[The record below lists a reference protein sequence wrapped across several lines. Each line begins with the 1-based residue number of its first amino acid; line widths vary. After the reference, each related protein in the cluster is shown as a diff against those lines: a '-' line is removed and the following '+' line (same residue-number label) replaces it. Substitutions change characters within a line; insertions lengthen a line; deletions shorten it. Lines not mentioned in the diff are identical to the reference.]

1 MVDKVKALVKSRRF
15 WVAVGGVIT
24 VVLQDTLG
32 IDEGTATSL
41 VALGVAWIVGD
52 SLRVTE

>member
-15 WVAVGGVIT
+15 WVAVGGVVT

>member
-1 MVDKVKALVKSRRF
+1 MGDKIKSLYRSRRF
-15 WVAVGGVIT
+15 WIAVGGV
-24 VVLQDTLG
+24 VAVCLQDVIG
-32 IDEGTATSL
+32 IDAGTANSI